1 MKLTIENNRERIKR
15 YSHIKPAPRWG
26 SVGCFAKCPGTL
38 RTCTLEK
45 SHSGPHVSHGR
56 FNRVVA
62 VWEGGTRATKS
73 NQQRPGRVV
82 GAATRRG
89 LQDRGFVAALKAFR
103 GRFLQRAP
111 GIEEVF
117 LLILALSMAGFALDW
132 ALRILG
138 LR

>member
-26 SVGCFAKCPGTL
+26 PVRCLAKCPGTL
-38 RTCTLEK
+38 RTCTRELG
-45 SHSGPHVSHGR
+45 HSGPHVCHGR

-62 VWEGGTRATKS
+62 VWEGREKTHSLQRRPERA
-73 NQQRPGRVV
+73 VD
-82 GAATRRG
+82 AATRRG
-89 LQDRGFVAALKAFR
+89 LQSRGFFGGLKAYLGSLIR
-103 GRFLQRAP
+103 RIP
-111 GIEEVF
+111 SIEEVF
-117 LLILALSMAGFALDW
+117 LLILAISMAGFAVDW